1 MNKYNPAR
9 VALGRLPTPI
19 ERLEKLSKRYK
30 KNIWIKR
37 DDLSETALSGNKVR
51 KLEYIVAEALENKA
65 DVLVTWGAVQSNHCR
80 ATAIAAAKL
89 GMKSHLVLRGSE
101 PNEADGNLLIDKLV
115 NSRIS
120 YQTPDEYGKMDETY
134 ELLQTQYEKEG
145 KKTFRIPVG
154 GSNET
159 GLWGYINCA
168 RELVSDFKNIGFN
181 PEAIVCATGSGG
193 TQGGLILGAD
203 LHQIDGQI
211 FGINVCDNKRYF
223 ENKIGEDI
231 NLWSEKYSPATS
243 KATQLQ
249 INIIEGYVGAGYGKA
264 SAEIFETIREVAEL
278 EGILLDPV
286 YTGKAFHGMISEIEN
301 GCFAR
306 FQDILFIHTGGIFGI
321 FPHKENMV

>member
-19 ERLEKLSKRYK
+19 ERLEKLSKKYK

-51 KLEYIVAEALENKA
+51 KLEYIVAEAIENKA

-159 GLWGYINCA
+159 GLWGYINCS

-231 NLWSEKYSPATS
+231 NLWSKKYSPATS

-249 INIIEGYVGAGYGKA
+249 INIIEGYVGEGYGKA

-286 YTGKAFHGMISEIEN
+286 YTGKAFHGMISEIKN
-301 GCFAR
+301 GCLAR

>member
-1 MNKYNPAR
+1 MSKRNPIR
-9 VALGRLPTPI
+9 IALGKLPTPL
-19 ERLEKLSKRYK
+19 ERLEKLSRKYK

-51 KLEYIVAEALENKA
+51 KLEYIAAEALEEKA

-89 GMKSHLVLRGSE
+89 GLQSHLILRGSE

-120 YQTPDEYGKMDETY
+120 YKTAGEYKRMDETY
-134 ELLQTQYEKEG
+134 KLLEAKYEEEG

-168 RELVSDFKNIGFN
+168 EELVSDFKNTGFS

-193 TQGGLILGAD
+193 TQGGLILGAWI
-203 LHQIDGQI
+203 HQINGQI
-211 FGINVCDNKRYF
+211 FGINVCDNKKYF

-231 NLWSEKYSPATS
+231 DLWAKKYSLPNRA
-243 KATQLQ
+243 KKFH
-249 INIIEGYVGAGYGKA
+249 INIIEGYVGEGYGRA
-264 SAEIFETIREVAEL
+264 SAEIFDTIREVATL

-286 YTGKAFHGMISEIEN
+286 YTGKAFHGMISEIES
-301 GCFAR
+301 GCLKNFE
-306 FQDILFIHTGGIFGI
+306 DILFIHTGGIFGI
-321 FPHKENMV
+321 FPHKEDMV

>member
-1 MNKYNPAR
+1 MSKRNPIR
-9 VALGRLPTPI
+9 IALGRLPTPL
-19 ERLEKLSKRYK
+19 ERLEKLSRKYK

-51 KLEYIVAEALENKA
+51 KLEYIAAEALEEKA

-89 GMKSHLVLRGSE
+89 GLQSHLILRGSE

-120 YQTPDEYGKMDETY
+120 YKTAGEYKRMDETY
-134 ELLQTQYEKEG
+134 TLLEAKYEEEG

-168 RELVSDFKNIGFN
+168 EELVSDFKNTGFS

-193 TQGGLILGAD
+193 TQGGLILGAWI
-203 LHQIDGQI
+203 HQINGQI
-211 FGINVCDNKRYF
+211 FGINVCDNKKYF

-231 NLWSEKYSPATS
+231 DLWAKKYSLPNRA
-243 KATQLQ
+243 KKFH
-249 INIIEGYVGAGYGKA
+249 INIIEGYVGEGYGRA
-264 SAEIFETIREVAEL
+264 SAEIFDTIREVATL

-286 YTGKAFHGMISEIEN
+286 YTGKAFHGMISEIES
-301 GCFAR
+301 GCLKNFE
-306 FQDILFIHTGGIFGI
+306 DILFIHTGGIFGI
-321 FPHKENMV
+321 FPHKEDMV

>member
-1 MNKYNPAR
+1 MSKRNPIR
-9 VALGRLPTPI
+9 IALGKLPTPL
-19 ERLEKLSKRYK
+19 ERLEKLSRKYK

-51 KLEYIVAEALENKA
+51 KLEYIAAEALEEKA

-89 GMKSHLVLRGSE
+89 GLQSHLILRGSE

-120 YQTPDEYGKMDETY
+120 YKTVGEYKRMDETY
-134 ELLQTQYEKEG
+134 TLLEAKYEEEG

-168 RELVSDFKNIGFN
+168 EELVSDFKNTGFS

-193 TQGGLILGAD
+193 TQGGLILGAWI
-203 LHQIDGQI
+203 HQINGQI
-211 FGINVCDNKRYF
+211 FGINVCDNKKYF

-231 NLWSEKYSPATS
+231 DLWAKKYSLPNRA
-243 KATQLQ
+243 KKFH
-249 INIIEGYVGAGYGKA
+249 INIIEGYVGEGYGRA
-264 SAEIFETIREVAEL
+264 SAEIFDTIREVATL

-286 YTGKAFHGMISEIEN
+286 YTGKAFHGMISEIES
-301 GCFAR
+301 GCLKNFE
-306 FQDILFIHTGGIFGI
+306 DILFIHTGGIFGI
-321 FPHKENMV
+321 FPHKEDMV

>member
-1 MNKYNPAR
+1 MNKPVPAR
-9 VALGRLPTPI
+9 LDLGRFPTPI
-19 ERLEKLSKRYK
+19 ERLERLSKKYK

-37 DDLSETALSGNKVR
+37 DDLSETTLSGNKVR
-51 KLEYIVAEALENKA
+51 KLEYIAAEALEEKS

-80 ATAIAAAKL
+80 ATGLVAARL
-89 GMKSHLVLRGSE
+89 GIKCHLVLRGSE
-101 PNEADGNLLIDKLV
+101 PKVPDGNLLIDKLV
-115 NSRIS
+115 NSAIS
-120 YQTPDEYGKMDETY
+120 YKTPDEYKKMDETY
-134 ELLQTQYEKEG
+134 TLLREQYKKEG

-168 RELVSDFKNIGFN
+168 QELVSDFKNTDFF
-181 PEAIVCATGSGG
+181 PQAIICATGSGG

-203 LHQIDGQI
+203 LHQIHCQI
-211 FGINVCDNKRYF
+211 FGINVCDDKTYF

-231 NLWSEKYSPATS
+231 NLWSKKYAPLRGEP
-243 KATQLQ
+243 QIP
-249 INIIEGYVGAGYGKA
+249 INIIDGYVGDGYGKA

-301 GCFAR
+301 GCLAR

>member
-1 MNKYNPAR
+1 MSKRNPIR
-9 VALGRLPTPI
+9 IALGRLPTPL
-19 ERLEKLSKRYK
+19 ERLEKLSRKYK

-51 KLEYIVAEALENKA
+51 KLEYIAAEALEEKA

-89 GMKSHLVLRGSE
+89 GLQSHLILRGSE

-120 YQTPDEYGKMDETY
+120 YKTAGEYKRMDETY
-134 ELLQTQYEKEG
+134 KLLEAKYEEEG

-168 RELVSDFKNIGFN
+168 EELVSDFKNTGFS

-193 TQGGLILGAD
+193 TQGGLILGAWI
-203 LHQIDGQI
+203 HQINGQI
-211 FGINVCDNKRYF
+211 FGINVCDNKKYF

-231 NLWSEKYSPATS
+231 DLWAKKYSLPNRA
-243 KATQLQ
+243 KKFH
-249 INIIEGYVGAGYGKA
+249 INIIEGYVGEGYGRA
-264 SAEIFETIREVAEL
+264 SAEIFDTIREVATL

-286 YTGKAFHGMISEIEN
+286 YTGKAFHGMISEIES
-301 GCFAR
+301 GCLKNFE
-306 FQDILFIHTGGIFGI
+306 DILFIHTGGIFGI
-321 FPHKENMV
+321 FPHKEDMV

>member
-1 MNKYNPAR
+1 MSKRNPIR
-9 VALGRLPTPI
+9 IALGKLPTPL
-19 ERLEKLSKRYK
+19 ERLEKLSRKYK

-51 KLEYIVAEALENKA
+51 KLEYIAAEALEEKA

-89 GMKSHLVLRGSE
+89 GLQSHLILRGSE

-120 YQTPDEYGKMDETY
+120 YKTAGEYKRMDETY
-134 ELLQTQYEKEG
+134 KLLEAKYEEEG

-168 RELVSDFKNIGFN
+168 EELVSDFKNTGFS

-193 TQGGLILGAD
+193 TQGGLILGAWI
-203 LHQIDGQI
+203 HQINGQI
-211 FGINVCDNKRYF
+211 FGINVCDNKKYF

-231 NLWSEKYSPATS
+231 DLWAKKYSLPNRA
-243 KATQLQ
+243 KKFH
-249 INIIEGYVGAGYGKA
+249 INIIEGYVGEGYGRA
-264 SAEIFETIREVAEL
+264 SAEIFDTIREVAAI

-286 YTGKAFHGMISEIEN
+286 YTGKAFHGMISEIES
-301 GCFAR
+301 GCLKNFE
-306 FQDILFIHTGGIFGI
+306 DILFIHTGGIFGI
-321 FPHKENMV
+321 FPHKEDMV

>member
-1 MNKYNPAR
+1 MW
-9 VALGRLPTPI
+9 LTSL
-19 ERLEKLSKRYK
+19 
-30 KNIWIKR
+30 
-37 DDLSETALSGNKVR
+37 
-51 KLEYIVAEALENKA
+51 
-65 DVLVTWGAVQSNHCR
+65 H
-80 ATAIAAAKL
+80 
-89 GMKSHLVLRGSE
+89 
-101 PNEADGNLLIDKLV
+101 
-115 NSRIS
+115 
-120 YQTPDEYGKMDETY
+120 
-134 ELLQTQYEKEG
+134 
-145 KKTFRIPVG
+145 
-154 GSNET
+154 
-159 GLWGYINCA
+159 
-168 RELVSDFKNIGFN
+168 VSDFKNIGFN

-243 KATQLQ
+243 KAIQLQ
-249 INIIEGYVGAGYGKA
+249 INIIEGYVGEGYGKA

-301 GCFAR
+301 GCFTR